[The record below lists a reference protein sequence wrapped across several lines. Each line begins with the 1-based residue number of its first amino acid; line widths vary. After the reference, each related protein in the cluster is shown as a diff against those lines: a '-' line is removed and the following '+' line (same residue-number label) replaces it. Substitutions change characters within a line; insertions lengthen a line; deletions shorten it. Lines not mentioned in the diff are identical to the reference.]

1 MGIRLTIAFAL
12 ALIGS
17 ALNSSA
23 ETLQQF
29 SGFAS
34 LGLVSNSNDDLL
46 FRRDITQSTGSSGN
60 DIKWRNDTNLGLQWQ
75 AEWSP
80 EWQTTAQVIFKDRP
94 KNNEEE
100 VLEWAFVRYRPN
112 DSLDIRAGRMAAD
125 IFLVSNY
132 RQVGYALQSV
142 RPPEDTYALLSFF
155 HFDGIDFNQRFDLAD
170 GTLSLK
176 GFYGQSDQ
184 EYPTSANSKDLFELE
199 FSGGGLSLSWEKD
212 EWKMRYSYANVTI
225 NNENETALI
234 TALEIATPLWADAKP
249 LREGLSIQTKSFNYN
264 QISVA
269 YDNNTWW
276 AQSEI
281 TQLVSSA
288 QVLHSTDQFYLTVGR
303 RFDQFSLYATSGFVH
318 TIDPPISLIAPS
330 IYSPEINE
338 QLASLAYATERTYN
352 SSRANQ
358 HSVGIGVRWDFTRK
372 MALKAQ
378 IEDFKID
385 KNGSALW
392 IEKNNTNPPKA
403 QNARVISVSM
413 DVMF

>member
-1 MGIRLTIAFAL
+1 MGIRSTIAL
-12 ALIGS
+12 ALSLIFATLGS
-17 ALNSSA
+17 TA

-34 LGLVSNSNDDLL
+34 LGFVSNSNDDLL

-80 EWQTTAQVIFKDRP
+80 EWQTSAQVIFKERP

-112 DSLDIRAGRMAAD
+112 DTLDIRVGRMAAD

-155 HFDGIDFNQRFDLAD
+155 HFDGVDFNQRFDLAD

-176 GFYGQSDQ
+176 GFYGRSDQ
-184 EYPTSANSKDLFELE
+184 EYPTSANGKELFGID
-199 FSGGGLSLSWEKD
+199 FTGGGLSLSWEKD
-212 EWKMRYSYANVTI
+212 EWKIRYSYANVTI
-225 NNENETALI
+225 NNENETALFE
-234 TALEIATPLWADAKP
+234 ALKMATPLWADAQS

-264 QISVA
+264 QLSVA

-281 TQLVSSA
+281 TQLLSSA
-288 QVLHSTDQFYLTVGR
+288 SILHSTDQFYLTVGQ
-303 RFDQFSLYATSGFVH
+303 RFDQVSFYATTGLVH
-318 TIDPPISLIAPS
+318 TIDSPISLSAPTN
-330 IYSPEINE
+330 YSPEINQ
-338 QLASLAYATERTYN
+338 QLATLAYATERTYN

-358 HSVGIGVRWDFTRK
+358 HSLGIGMRWDFTRK
-372 MALKAQ
+372 MAVKAQ
-378 IEDFKID
+378 IEHFKVD

-392 IEKNNTNPPKA
+392 IEKNNTSPPKA